1 MAHLRYTPTNERLIF
16 NIKVMFVLLFIISI
30 FGVIYYQDHWVKPGK
45 ACEKEGR
52 WWSAMTRECGIPIKI
67 SDITGRHMDD
77 PAPGPNAARA
87 PAAPVAP
94 ALQSMPA
101 MAAPVSAA
109 KTQ

>member
-1 MAHLRYTPTNERLIF
+1 MAHLRYTPSNDRLIF

-45 ACEKEGR
+45 ECEKQGR

-67 SDITGRHMDD
+67 SDITGRHMED
-77 PAPGPNAARA
+77 PAPVAQ
-87 PAAPVAP
+87 PVAP

-101 MAAPVSAA
+101 MAAPAAAA

>member
-1 MAHLRYTPTNERLIF
+1 MAHLRYVPTNDR
-16 NIKVMFVLLFIISI
+16 LLFNLKVVFIMLFIVSI
-30 FGVIYYQDHWVKPGK
+30 FGVLYDQDHWVKPGQ

-77 PAPGPNAARA
+77 AKPVATAT
-87 PAAPVAP
+87 APVAP
-94 ALQSMPA
+94 ELQSMPA
-101 MAAPVSAA
+101 MAAPAAAA